1 MFSIDQQKDSKAIHS
16 AILLKVERE
25 AKVERSCWHR
35 LSWSPRIGRTYTTGS
50 EGEVSLDNDLEELF
64 LTTTSQKR
72 VEVWKMSAMN
82 LSAKHEK
89 KLKPN
94 DLANLKR
101 GYVAFEAHEEAV
113 TDVSLAPGNG

>member
-1 MFSIDQQKDSKAIHS
+1 MS
-16 AILLKVERE
+16 
-25 AKVERSCWHR
+25 
-35 LSWSPRIGRTYTTGS
+35 
-50 EGEVSLDNDLEELF
+50 EVSLDNDLEELF

-113 TDVSLAPGNG
+113 TDVSLAPGNV